1 MLFNL
6 IRPINVFF
14 GMISV
19 LVISPTLDN
28 INIYFTI
35 IVVSSFIAISNII
48 NDLFDQKTDK
58 INGRQKIL
66 KSKILYVYFLL
77 IFLLFIGIFSVF
89 KLNFY
94 SQIISLIFVLP
105 LIFLYTPIF
114 KGIPILGNV
123 IVSILVAN
131 VFIFTEISIYQK
143 IKFSLLPFFFAFIT
157 TLIREIIKDLE
168 DVKGD
173 KENHITTFPV
183 LYGEYK
189 ARVICLFLML
199 FLNII
204 VLIPYFLGFYNMI
217 YLLTVIIGVILPN
230 SYCIKY
236 IIKKRYKYNY
246 RFIQNFQKKITFIGL
261 IIIYLMKNNF

>member
-94 SQIISLIFVLP
+94 SQIITLIFVLP

-236 IIKKRYKYNY
+236 IIKNRYKYNY